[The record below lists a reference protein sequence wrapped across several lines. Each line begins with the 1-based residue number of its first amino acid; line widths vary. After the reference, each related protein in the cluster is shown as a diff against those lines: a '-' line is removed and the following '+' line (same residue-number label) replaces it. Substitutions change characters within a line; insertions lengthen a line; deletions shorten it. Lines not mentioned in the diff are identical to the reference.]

1 MEEMARQIRKLEQA
15 FQFCLSTVD
24 AHHSSIISPNQLEM
38 SQMTTADEMRGDV
51 GLSFLILL
59 IVETLTDS

>member
-1 MEEMARQIRKLEQA
+1 MARQIRKLEQA